1 MHARYLLTF
10 TEVTKKGTPLFK
22 GMGQYKRE
30 SKTFHDVLEEDED
43 EFLAIGIKK
52 GYLEKYSCRKGV
64 AIMVKTRCIVSPPEV
79 STQIRCG

>member
-1 MHARYLLTF
+1 M
-10 TEVTKKGTPLFK
+10 KKDTPLFA
-22 GMGQYKRE
+22 GMSQYERYYKI
-30 SKTFHDVLEEDED
+30 FHDVLEEDED